1 MATFD
6 FLLPD
11 LGEGLT
17 EATIV
22 RWLVEEGQPVRVDT
36 PLVEV
41 ETAKTT
47 VELPSPYAG
56 TVTSLQVAQDATIA
70 VGAVLITLEI
80 EESPSNPA
88 SLSDTAV
95 ASTTQADKP
104 DDEPPLLIGYGASR
118 KPSLPMHETD
128 RIKAK
133 PPVRKLARNL
143 GVDLST
149 VRATGARGEITRGDV
164 LAHSVTP
171 AAESGVTLTG
181 IRKHM
186 ANAMTRS
193 ASESPQAALFLS
205 VDVTQLFS
213 LREQLNERL
222 TPTGTHLSIFGLMCF
237 LFTQAVSVH
246 SLANSSYD
254 AQTGNLTVHPHV
266 NMGVAVAGPNGLV
279 VPNMKRADT
288 LSLGHFASE
297 LSSLI
302 EAARTDSLRTDQLL
316 GGTITVTN
324 VGALGIDSGVAL
336 LKPGEAA
343 ILAVGAV
350 KRRPWVLT
358 DPHEHIAIRSVVDL
372 ALTID
377 HRIMDGKDGADLLNA
392 TAALFEQPALLLV
405 NLH

>member
-1 MATFD
+1 MATFE
-6 FLLPD
+6 FRLPD

-22 RWLVEEGQPVRVDT
+22 RWLVDEGQAVVVDT

-56 TVTSLQVAQDATIA
+56 TVTALQVAQDATVA
-70 VGAVLITLEI
+70 VGSVLITLEI
-80 EESPSNPA
+80 EGPPSEDAQSSAGSHNNVV
-88 SLSDTAV
+88 DE
-95 ASTTQADKP
+95 P
-104 DDEPPLLIGYGASR
+104 DGDPPLLIGYGASR
-118 KPSLPMHETD
+118 KPVSSAQETSL
-128 RIKAK
+128 IKAK
-133 PPVRKLARNL
+133 PPVRKLARDL

-149 VRATGARGEITRGDV
+149 LRASGAKGEITREDV
-164 LAHSVTP
+164 LAHTAMQP
-171 AAESGVTLTG
+171 AESGVTLTG

-186 ANAMTRS
+186 ANAMARS
-193 ASESPQAALFLS
+193 ASESPQATLFLS
-205 VDVTQLFS
+205 VDVTQLIS
-213 LREQLNERL
+213 LRDQLNKRL
-222 TPTGTHLSIFGLMCF
+222 TPTGTHLSVFGLMCF
-237 LFTQAVSVH
+237 LFTQAVSAH

-254 AQTGNLTVHPHV
+254 AQTGKLTVHPHV
-266 NMGVAVAGPNGLV
+266 NLGIAVAGPSGLV
-279 VPNMKRADT
+279 VPNVKMAET
-288 LSLGHFASE
+288 LSLGRFASE

-324 VGALGIDSGVAL
+324 VGALGIDSGAPL
-336 LKPGEAA
+336 LNAGEAA

-358 DPHEHIAIRSVVDL
+358 DSQEQLAIRSVVEL

-377 HRIMDGKDGADLLNA
+377 HRIMDGKDGAHILTA
-392 TAALFEQPALLLV
+392 TAALFEQPALLLAS
-405 NLH
+405 LH